1 MVFPGLLCSHG
12 CTQSAIEAQGSGLKC
27 RKEELICLKFHFVSR
42 FAYLCATQLQD
53 DIQSSEFHCHCL
65 VWIVDPVC
73 ALKTPCDDYTI
84 RQEYHYVV
92 VWHNSS
98 SRINWVDLNECQK
111 KPPEQLTS
119 FLFCYSFLS
128 LNRFNRQ
135 ISEEQ
140 SASFRLVAPF
150 RCIKVTQN
158 NWYVLE
164 TVPFEFGLKRSD
176 FQAVFGL

>member
-1 MVFPGLLCSHG
+1 MPEIPFCLTVCVFMCNTTASWYPVFRISLPLLSLDC
-12 CTQSAIEAQGSGLKC
+12 GSGLRPKDTLW
-27 RKEELICLKFHFVSR
+27 RLHNTTRI
-42 FAYLCATQLQD
+42 
-53 DIQSSEFHCHCL
+53 
-65 VWIVDPVC
+65 
-73 ALKTPCDDYTI
+73 
-84 RQEYHYVV
+84 HYVV

-150 RCIKVTQN
+150 RCIKMTQN
-158 NWYVLE
+158 DWYVLQ

>member
-27 RKEELICLKFHFVSR
+27 RKKKNQYAWNSILSHG
-42 FAYLCATQLQD
+42 FAYYLCATQLQD

-65 VWIVDPVC
+65 VWIVGPVC

-84 RQEYHYVV
+84 WQEFHYVV
-92 VWHNSS
+92 AWHNSS
-98 SRINWVDLNECQK
+98 SRIIWVDHNEFQK

-119 FLFCYSFLS
+119 FLFCYSLLS

-135 ISEEQ
+135 NIRG
-140 SASFRLVAPF
+140 AK
-150 RCIKVTQN
+150 CIFSTSSSVSL
-158 NWYVLE
+158 Y
-164 TVPFEFGLKRSD
+164 
-176 FQAVFGL
+176 